1 MKVTISGITDVGKVR
16 DKNEDAFVIC
26 PDLARP
32 KWGKKVAK
40 VELGAKGTLLAVADG
55 MGGANAGDVASRLA
69 LESLK
74 SSFSSSNLDSIIEN
88 SVSIKEF
95 LQKAVAIADK
105 AINEHTMSHPETF
118 GMGTTIVI
126 CWILG
131 SKAYV
136 AWCGD
141 SRCYVYNPASGLIA
155 LTKDHSL
162 VQELVDKGKLT
173 QEEAFN
179 HPDSNIITRGL
190 GCFDPEPIA
199 DLTTYNIRPD
209 DVFLLC
215 SDGLSGYCN
224 NSEIENVMK
233 ANCPN
238 IGNCCK
244 KLMDLAWDA
253 GGYDNICI
261 VLASVGNQ
269 YHAKNR
275 RLKLASFLKRLFSN
289 KKE

>member
-1 MKVTISGITDVGKVR
+1 MKVTISGYTDVGIVR

-26 PDLARP
+26 PDLAHPR
-32 KWGKKVAK
+32 WGKKVAK
-40 VELGAKGTLLAVADG
+40 VELGAKGSLLAVADG

-74 SSFSSSNLDSIIEN
+74 STFSSNNLDSIIEN

-105 AINEHTMSHPETF
+105 AINEHTMSHPETC

-126 CWILG
+126 CWILE
-131 SKAYV
+131 STAYV

-141 SRCYVYNPASGLIA
+141 SRCYVYNPTSGLIA

-162 VQELVDKGKLT
+162 VQELVDQGELT
-173 QEEAFN
+173 PENAFK

-190 GCFDPEPIA
+190 GCFDSEPIA
-199 DLTTYNIRPD
+199 DLITHAIQPNDI
-209 DVFLLC
+209 FLLC
-215 SDGLSGYCN
+215 SDGLCGYCKN
-224 NSEIENVMK
+224 DEIENVMK
-233 ANCPN
+233 TSGLN
-238 IGNCCK
+238 IDKCCN

-269 YHAKNR
+269 YRAQNWRIKM
-275 RLKLASFLKRLFSN
+275 ASFLNVFR
-289 KKE
+289 

>member
-1 MKVTISGITDVGKVR
+1 MKVTISGLTDVGKVR

-26 PDLARP
+26 PDLAHPR
-32 KWGKKVAK
+32 WGKKVAK

-55 MGGANAGDVASRLA
+55 MGGANAGDIASRLA

-74 SSFSSSNLDSIIEN
+74 SSFSSSNLDSIIE
-88 SVSIKEF
+88 SASITGF
-95 LQKAVAIADK
+95 LQKTIAIADK
-105 AINEHTMSHPETF
+105 TINEHALSHPETF

-141 SRCYVYNPASGLIA
+141 SRCYVYNPTSGLIA

-162 VQELVDKGKLT
+162 VQELVDKGELT
-173 QEEAFN
+173 PEEAFN

-190 GCFDPEPIA
+190 GCFDSEPNA
-199 DLTTYNIRPD
+199 DLTTYNIQPN

-215 SDGLSGYCN
+215 SDGLSGYCK
-224 NSEIENVMK
+224 NSEIENVIK
-233 ANCPN
+233 TYCLN
-238 IGNCCK
+238 IDKCCN

-269 YHAKNR
+269 YRAQNWRIKM
-275 RLKLASFLKRLFSN
+275 ASFLNVFR
-289 KKE
+289 